1 MVDIEV
7 DPFGRHDVIDETTDE
22 TFSLIPTGGNIDDHN
37 VDTTKHET
45 SFGGTET
52 NLRKRVL
59 KTQVEG
65 LYEELSHR
73 LQQNPEKMHTD
84 LFEITDGELYYR
96 DNSNP
101 LTING
106 RLRPI
111 GNIADI
117 LGKKGLPN
125 LGFDIPKNKL
135 SARQATM
142 LNKIEEELL
151 STSKMTKASDVELE
165 NLTDMVTTN
174 VEEMIHM
181 ERNTQT
187 DDLFKY
193 PLRELLGLDKEPK
206 NIRGS
211 LASEVA
217 KKVQLEQHIEKEKGK
232 LEEMTQ
238 YT

>member
-1 MVDIEV
+1 
-7 DPFGRHDVIDETTDE
+7 
-22 TFSLIPTGGNIDDHN
+22 
-37 VDTTKHET
+37 
-45 SFGGTET
+45 
-52 NLRKRVL
+52 
-59 KTQVEG
+59 
-65 LYEELSHR
+65 
-73 LQQNPEKMHTD
+73 MHTD

-117 LGKKGLPN
+117 LGKKGLRN

-238 YT
+238 YTQMNSETKLKIE

>member
-117 LGKKGLPN
+117 LGKKGLRN

-142 LNKIEEELL
+142 LNKIEEELP
-151 STSKMTKASDVELE
+151 STLK
-165 NLTDMVTTN
+165 
-174 VEEMIHM
+174 
-181 ERNTQT
+181 
-187 DDLFKY
+187 
-193 PLRELLGLDKEPK
+193 
-206 NIRGS
+206 
-211 LASEVA
+211 
-217 KKVQLEQHIEKEKGK
+217 
-232 LEEMTQ
+232 
-238 YT
+238 